1 MALPAR
7 DRLTQYLRLTECHQ
21 KGHEK
26 GEDMN
31 LRKKIRTVLCA
42 VLIGL
47 SFLSALGRGQH
58 AAGPETVLA
67 SVNGAGT
74 GSGNGFSAF
83 PAISADGRFVAFESD
98 ASDLVANDTN
108 GNVEDVFVRDLKTGT
123 TALVSVNGAGTGSGN
138 GASGFPVISADG
150 RFVAFESDASD
161 LAATDTNV
169 HVADVFV
176 RDLKTGTTTVGS
188 VNSGATGGGNNS
200 A

>member
-98 ASDLVANDTN
+98 ASDLINDDTN
-108 GNVEDVFVRDLKTGT
+108 LNADIFVRDLKTGT
-123 TALVSVNGAGTGSGN
+123 TAMASINSASTGGGN
-138 GASGFPVISADG
+138 GFSVFPAISGDG
-150 RFVAFESDASD
+150 RFVAFLSSADDLVASAP
-161 LAATDTNV
+161 LV
-169 HVADVFV
+169 SFDVFV
-176 RDLKTGTTTVGS
+176 RDFKTGTTTLVS
-188 VNSGATGGGNNS
+188 VNSDG
-200 A
+200 